1 MLMILFFMIL
11 ITSFIAIASDLCIL
25 AVLEKVIETSFLF
38 NFFNTLE
45 DITVQTK
52 LCFSHFLTF
61 LAAITV
67 VDISI
72 YFYVTR
78 QVGMLLLTVTNSS

>member
-11 ITSFIAIASDLCIL
+11 ITSFIAIASDFCIL

-72 YFYVTR
+72 YFYVTC
-78 QVGMLLLTVTNSS
+78 QVRMLLLTVTNSS